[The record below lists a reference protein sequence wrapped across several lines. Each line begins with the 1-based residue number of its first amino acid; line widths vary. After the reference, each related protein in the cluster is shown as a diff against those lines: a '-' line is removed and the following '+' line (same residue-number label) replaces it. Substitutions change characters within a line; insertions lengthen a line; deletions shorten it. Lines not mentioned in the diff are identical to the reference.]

1 MTELLKQIADFINKD
16 SAPQATPAPGVAQNL
31 MERAEADAGRNP
43 VEAAELRS
51 AASAYLSVVR

>member
-1 MTELLKQIADFINKD
+1 MTELLKQIADFICKE
-16 SAPQATPAPGVAQNL
+16 SAPQATPTPGVAQNL
-31 MERAEADAGRNP
+31 MERADLDAGRNP